1 MPISEFSDTAY
12 TLLVAAAA
20 AGFALSAVA
29 IVLRLVFRGT
39 R

>member
-12 TLLVAAAA
+12 TLLVAASA
-20 AGFALSAVA
+20 AGLALCAVA
-29 IVLRLVFRGT
+29 IVLHLVFRGT